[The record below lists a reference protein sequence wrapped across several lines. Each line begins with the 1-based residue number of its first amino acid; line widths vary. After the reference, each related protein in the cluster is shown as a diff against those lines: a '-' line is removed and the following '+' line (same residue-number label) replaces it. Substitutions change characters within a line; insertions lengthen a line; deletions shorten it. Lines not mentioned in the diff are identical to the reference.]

1 MSRLVRGCLILV
13 FALWAPASLFAQTT
27 GQSAIAGVVRD
38 SSGAVLPG
46 VTVEAS
52 SPALIEKTRTGV
64 TNETGQYRLVDLR
77 PGTYTVTFTLAG
89 FSTVVREGIVLE
101 SNFVAPLNVE
111 LSVGN
116 IEQSITVTGETPI
129 VDVQSSQRREVVT
142 NELLQS
148 LPTGRNYVTMAGT
161 VPAVLTG
168 QYDVGGST
176 TMWVGG
182 SLSVHGSLNSDS
194 RTLIDGMIADAMF
207 SGGQC
212 SCVYDNEAQT
222 QEIAVQ
228 VSGGAAENQL
238 SGVLVNRIP
247 RTGGNKYDVE
257 FISNFAN
264 TNLSSQN
271 TNADLAA
278 RGFTLP
284 AKLYRQYDLNYT
296 VSGPLKKDRLWF
308 FLTGRNWAYN
318 NYVGGAVN
326 ADGTQA
332 VDDNN
337 IKAFV
342 GRLTTQVTPKNKF
355 TAMFDWSDKVRGHAN
370 LSGTISPEASLTQ
383 SQPAQHI
390 AQGRWTSTISSH
402 LLFEAGYNQTFNN
415 AKYQYEPQVII
426 GACHTAYILC
436 PPGTNYGSIAHAD
449 LVLGTQTVAANTG
462 TGVQTGPE
470 LMPTMSHYLI
480 SSLSYVTGS
489 HALKIGVQDRFGW
502 QRDTRSGI
510 NGDMNQQYRNGVA
523 TQVTI
528 FNTPTTFKNNVDA
541 DLGLYVQDTWTKN
554 RLTLSPGLR
563 LDYFRTPIPEQT
575 VPAGRF
581 VPDRHFDAINDLV
594 TWKNISPRLGVSWD
608 LFGTGKTAIKG
619 TLGSYMQSQGTG
631 FAATYNPVVITTDVR
646 TWTDLNR
653 DDIAQENELGPTSN
667 RHFGIRQNQTFDPKI
682 SRPHQW
688 VFDVAVQHEIRNGI
702 GVSVSYNRRNFYDL
716 IYTQNLAA
724 PFSSYTLTSVAN
736 PLVAGETIP
745 IYNLLPAA
753 LGGVNLLDTNSPNN
767 RQHYSGVD
775 VTLNV
780 RWRRVTLNGGTS
792 TGRTMSMICDVQD
805 PNNLR
810 FCDQSTYA
818 LPFRTLARMSG
829 TFGLPYGI
837 RASAVVQSIPGT
849 ARNITYVVTR
859 AQVPA
864 LVQASVTTPLVP
876 TNTVFL
882 DRVNQLDLNFSKTVR
897 ANRLNVRPEV
907 GIFNALNASPV
918 TAQINSFGPTL
929 DRVTAILP
937 VRLVRIGVTITY

>member
-1 MSRLVRGCLILV
+1 
-13 FALWAPASLFAQTT
+13 
-27 GQSAIAGVVRD
+27 
-38 SSGAVLPG
+38 
-46 VTVEAS
+46 
-52 SPALIEKTRTGV
+52 
-64 TNETGQYRLVDLR
+64 
-77 PGTYTVTFTLAG
+77 
-89 FSTVVREGIVLE
+89 
-101 SNFVAPLNVE
+101 
-111 LSVGN
+111 
-116 IEQSITVTGETPI
+116 
-129 VDVQSSQRREVVT
+129 
-142 NELLQS
+142 
-148 LPTGRNYVTMAGT
+148 
-161 VPAVLTG
+161 
-168 QYDVGGST
+168 
-176 TMWVGG
+176 
-182 SLSVHGSLNSDS
+182 
-194 RTLIDGMIADAMF
+194 
-207 SGGQC
+207 
-212 SCVYDNEAQT
+212 
-222 QEIAVQ
+222 
-228 VSGGAAENQL
+228 
-238 SGVLVNRIP
+238 
-247 RTGGNKYDVE
+247 
-257 FISNFAN
+257 
-264 TNLSSQN
+264 
-271 TNADLAA
+271 
-278 RGFTLP
+278 
-284 AKLYRQYDLNYT
+284 
-296 VSGPLKKDRLWF
+296 
-308 FLTGRNWAYN
+308 
-318 NYVGGAVN
+318 
-326 ADGTQA
+326 
-332 VDDNN
+332 
-337 IKAFV
+337 
-342 GRLTTQVTPKNKF
+342 
-355 TAMFDWSDKVRGHAN
+355 
-370 LSGTISPEASLTQ
+370 
-383 SQPAQHI
+383 
-390 AQGRWTSTISSH
+390 
-402 LLFEAGYNQTFNN
+402 
-415 AKYQYEPQVII
+415 
-426 GACHTAYILC
+426 
-436 PPGTNYGSIAHAD
+436 
-449 LVLGTQTVAANTG
+449 
-462 TGVQTGPE
+462 
-470 LMPTMSHYLI
+470 
-480 SSLSYVTGS
+480 
-489 HALKIGVQDRFGW
+489 
-502 QRDTRSGI
+502 
-510 NGDMNQQYRNGVA
+510 
-523 TQVTI
+523 
-528 FNTPTTFKNNVDA
+528 
-541 DLGLYVQDTWTKN
+541 VQDTWTKN

-563 LDYFRTPIPEQT
+563 LDYFRTSIPEQT

-667 RHFGIRQNQTFDPKI
+667 RNFGIRQNQTFDPKI
-682 SRPHQW
+682 SRPYQW

-792 TGRTMSMICDVQD
+792 TGRTISMICDVQD
-805 PNNLR
+805 PNSLR
-810 FCDQSTYA
+810 FCDQNTYDV
-818 LPFRTLARMSG
+818 PFRTLARMSG

-937 VRLVRIGVTITY
+937 GRLVRIGVTITY